1 MILYAHAKR
10 VDEYGRQYC
19 ALVVRTVD
27 ETLHGTSHPP
37 ATTYFAVHTNFV
49 SDIAIFVLTRSP
61 AIAEGPRDAGVPVEI
76 W

>member
-10 VDEYGRQYC
+10 VDEYGRQYS

-37 ATTYFAVHTNFV
+37 ATTYT
-49 SDIAIFVLTRSP
+49 SQYTPSK
-61 AIAEGPRDAGVPVEI
+61 
-76 W
+76 